1 MGKLDVSD
9 AVLESESSSY
19 PLNVIVQ
26 GNMQNSVFQA
36 PSPSREKGNPKLR
49 NTIIIQAKEKS
60 KKPVDIAEEVC
71 KKLVRYFGKQKSK
84 ISNHQREHVH
94 KYTVHTFLKREEDSR
109 PNAIIACEELAKR
122 RKQ

>member
-19 PLNVIVQ
+19 PLNVIVH
-26 GNMQNSVFQA
+26 GNMQNSVFQT

-60 KKPVDIAEEVC
+60 KKPVDIAEEV
-71 KKLVRYFGKQKSK
+71 
-84 ISNHQREHVH
+84 
-94 KYTVHTFLKREEDSR
+94 FLKREEDSR